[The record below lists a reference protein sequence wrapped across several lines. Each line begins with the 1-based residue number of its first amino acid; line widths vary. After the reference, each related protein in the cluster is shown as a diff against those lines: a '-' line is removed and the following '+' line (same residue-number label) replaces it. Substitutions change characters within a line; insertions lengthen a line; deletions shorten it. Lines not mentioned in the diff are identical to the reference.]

1 MKKTMILTLVLFL
14 SICCSFAGNIVVG
27 TKIYPIDTLAHYKVG
42 PGTYYTALHF
52 VDATNPLRVFF
63 LEVDAT
69 NPFVSFKSVL
79 GKDSTLT
86 CECPSDIAT
95 RKSKTGAVYFAGTN
109 ADFFNIK
116 GPIGLP
122 IAGCM
127 VEGQIGLIPN
137 TRPDIAFDRN
147 LIPFIGTNKFDGN
160 IRFAGKSFAIS
171 TVNSI
176 RNPDQLVLY
185 NSLNGRYTHTDSTG
199 TEVLVRLKDGNW
211 AVNKML
217 KAKVVSIETGVGN
230 MQVPAGS
237 AVLSGRGTAQTFL
250 KGLKI
255 NDEIELNLSI
265 AMTNGGVKPSLTDMV
280 GGDRLILQD
289 GQVVETDWVK
299 PNPRT
304 AMGYSADKTR
314 IYFCVVDGR
323 SQLSVGV
330 STKQLGD
337 IMKSA
342 GAYTAINLDGGGS
355 SCMYVKELNV
365 MNVTSDGKERPVGN
379 GIFAVSS
386 APVDT
391 IIREIK
397 PYQCSKRLSK
407 SDTFKPKFLSYNQYG
422 TILKTDIQGVVL
434 TCDPK
439 LGTITGKGEF
449 VASGDIDGILTATYI
464 GIKTQVAIRI
474 NEENSIVNP

>member
-1 MKKTMILTLVLFL
+1 MKKTMLLTLVLFL
-14 SICCSFAGNIVVG
+14 SICCSFAGNVVVG
-27 TKIYPIDTLAHYKVG
+27 TKTYPVDTLAHYKVG

-69 NPFVSFKSVL
+69 NPFISFKSVL

-86 CECPSDIAT
+86 CECPSDIAK
-95 RKSKTGAVYFAGTN
+95 RKSKAGAVYFAGTN

-147 LIPFIGTNKFDGN
+147 LIPFVGTNVFDGN
-160 IRFAGKSFAIS
+160 IRFAGKSFPIS
-171 TVNSI
+171 TVNTI

-217 KAKVVSIETGVGN
+217 KANVVSIETGVGN

-237 AVLSGRGTAQTFL
+237 AVLSGQGTAQTFL
-250 KGLKI
+250 KALKI
-255 NDEIELNLSI
+255 NDEIELNLGI
-265 AMTNGGVKPSLTDMV
+265 TMTNGGEKPSLTDMV

-289 GQVVETDWVK
+289 GKVAETDWVK

-330 STKQLGD
+330 STKQLAD

-391 IIREIK
+391 VIGDIK
-397 PYQCSKRLSK
+397 PYQYSNRLSK
-407 SDTFKPKFLSYNQYG
+407 SDAFKPKFLGYNQYG
-422 TILKTDIQGVVL
+422 TLLNTDVQGVVL

-439 LGTITGKGEF
+439 LGTIIGKGEF
-449 VASGDIDGILTATYI
+449 VASGDADGILTATYK
-464 GIKTQVAIRI
+464 GLKTQVAIRV
-474 NEENSIVNP
+474 NKENNIVNP

>member
-1 MKKTMILTLVLFL
+1 MKKTLLLLQVLFL
-14 SICCSFAGNIVVG
+14 CICYSFAGNIVVG
-27 TKIYPIDTLAHYKVG
+27 TKTYPVDTLAHYKVG

-52 VDATNPLRVFF
+52 VDATIPLRVFF

-69 NPFVSFKSVL
+69 NPFIGFKSVL

-86 CECPSDIAT
+86 CESPAEMAE
-95 RKSKTGAVYFAGTN
+95 RKSKAGAVYFAGTN

-137 TRPDIAFDRN
+137 TRPDIAFERN
-147 LIPFIGTNKFDGN
+147 LIPFIGTKVFEGSV
-160 IRFAGKSFAIS
+160 RFKRKSFPIK
-171 TVNSI
+171 TVNTTRS
-176 RNPDQLVLY
+176 PDQLVLY
-185 NSLNGRYTHTDSTG
+185 NSLNGRYTHTDSSG
-199 TEVLVRLKDGNW
+199 TEVLVRLKDKNW
-211 AVNKML
+211 AVNKTL
-217 KAKVVSIETGVGN
+217 KAKVVKVETGVGN
-230 MQVPAGS
+230 MAVPAGS
-237 AVLSGRGTAQTFL
+237 AVLSGQGIAQVFL
-250 KGLKI
+250 KAIKA
-255 NDEIELNLSI
+255 NDEIELNLGI
-265 AMTNGGVKPSLTDMV
+265 AMADEGEKPTLTDMV

-289 GQVVETDWVK
+289 GQVAETDWVK

-323 SQLSVGV
+323 SQLSAGV
-330 STKQLGD
+330 STKQLAD
-337 IMKSA
+337 ILKSA
-342 GAYTAINLDGGGS
+342 GAYTALNLDGGGS

-365 MNVTSDGKERPVGN
+365 MNVTSDGKVRPVGN

-391 IIREIK
+391 VIREIS
-397 PYQCSKRLSK
+397 PYQHSMQLST
-407 SDTFKPKFLSYNQYG
+407 SETIKPKFLGYNQYG
-422 TILKTDIQGVVL
+422 TILSADVQGVVL

-449 VASGDIDGILTATYI
+449 IASGTAEGDIIATYKEL
-464 GIKTQVAIRI
+464 KTRVAIRV
-474 NEENSIVNP
+474 NKESNIVKP

>member
-1 MKKTMILTLVLFL
+1 MKKTVLLSLSL
-14 SICCSFAGNIVVG
+14 SIFILLSFAGNIKVG
-27 TKIYPIDTLAHYKVG
+27 ATMYPVDTLAHYKVG
-42 PGTYYTALHF
+42 PGSYYTALNF
-52 VDATNPLRVFF
+52 KDATMPLRVFF
-63 LEVDAT
+63 IEVDAT
-69 NPFVSFKSVL
+69 NPYVSFKSVL

-86 CECPSDIAT
+86 CERTSDMAKRKT
-95 RKSKTGAVYFAGTN
+95 RSGALYFAGTN

-147 LIPFIGTNKFDGN
+147 LIPFIGTNVFDGN
-160 IRFAGKSFAIS
+160 IRFAGKSFPIT

-185 NSLNGRYTHTDSTG
+185 NNLNGRYTHTDSTG
-199 TEVLVRLKDGNW
+199 TEVLVRLKNENW
-211 AVNKML
+211 AVNKMV
-217 KAKVVSIETGVGN
+217 KANVVSIETGVGN
-230 MQVPAGS
+230 MPVPAGS
-237 AVLSGRGTAQTFL
+237 AVLSGQGTAQTFL
-250 KGLKI
+250 KALKI
-255 NDEIELNLSI
+255 NDEIELNLGI
-265 AMTNGGVKPSLTDMV
+265 TMTNGGEKPSLTDMV

-289 GQVVETDWVK
+289 GQVIETDWVK

-330 STKQLGD
+330 STKQLAD

-355 SCMYVKELNV
+355 SCMYVNELNV

-397 PYQCSKRLSK
+397 PYQCSNRLSK
-407 SDTFKPKFLSYNQYG
+407 SDTFKPKFLGYNQYG
-422 TILKTDIQGVVL
+422 TILKTDMQGVVL

-439 LGTITGKGEF
+439 FGTITGDGEF
-449 VASGDIDGILTATYI
+449 VASGDIDGILTATYK
-464 GIKTQVAIRI
+464 GLKTQVIIRI
-474 NEENSIVNP
+474 KKDNSIVNP

>member
-1 MKKTMILTLVLFL
+1 MKKTILLSLLLFL
-14 SICCSFAGNIVVG
+14 FLYSSFAGNVVVG
-27 TKIYPIDTLAHYKVG
+27 TKTYPVDTLAHYKVG
-42 PGTYYTALHF
+42 PGSYYTSLHF

-69 NPFVSFKSVL
+69 NPYVSFKSVL

-86 CECPSDIAT
+86 CECPTDMAK
-95 RKSKTGAVYFAGTN
+95 RKSKAGAVYFAGTN

-127 VEGQIGLIPN
+127 VEGQIGLIP
-137 TRPDIAFDRN
+137 TSRPDIAFDKN
-147 LIPFIGTNKFDGN
+147 LIPFIGINVFDGT
-160 IRFAGKSFAIS
+160 IRFAGKSFPITA
-171 TVNSI
+171 VNTTRS
-176 RNPDQLVLY
+176 PDQLVMY
-185 NSLNGRYTHTDSTG
+185 NSLNGRYTHTDSNG
-199 TEVLVRLKDGNW
+199 TEVLVRLMDTDWG
-211 AVNKML
+211 VNKTL
-217 KAKVVSIETGVGN
+217 KAKIVKVETGVGN
-230 MQVPAGS
+230 MPVPAGS
-237 AVLSGRGTAQTFL
+237 AVLSGQGIAQSFL
-250 KGLKI
+250 KALKV
-255 NDEIELNLSI
+255 NDEIELNLGI
-265 AMTNGGVKPSLTDMV
+265 TMTNGGEKPSLTDMV

-289 GQVVETDWVK
+289 GQVAGTDWVK

-304 AMGYSADKTR
+304 AMGFSADKTR

-330 STKQLGD
+330 STKQLAD

-365 MNVTSDGKERPVGN
+365 VNVTSDGKERPVGN

-391 IIREIK
+391 VICEIG
-397 PYQCSKRLSK
+397 PYQHSRQLSK
-407 SDTFKPKFLSYNQYG
+407 SDVFRPTFLGYNQYG
-422 TILKTDIQGVVL
+422 TILSTNVQGIVL

-439 LGTITGKGEF
+439 LGTITAKGEF
-449 VASGDIDGILTATYI
+449 VASGADNGVLNATYKDLQTHI
-464 GIKTQVAIRI
+464 AIRI
-474 NEENSIVNP
+474 NTENAMSRP

>member
-1 MKKTMILTLVLFL
+1 MKKTVLLSLSL
-14 SICCSFAGNIVVG
+14 SIFILLSFAGNIKVG
-27 TKIYPIDTLAHYKVG
+27 ATMYPVDTLAHYKVG
-42 PGTYYTALHF
+42 PGSYYTALNF
-52 VDATNPLRVFF
+52 KDATMPLRVFF
-63 LEVDAT
+63 IEVDAT
-69 NPFVSFKSVL
+69 NPYVSFKSVL

-86 CECPSDIAT
+86 CERTSDMAKRKT
-95 RKSKTGAVYFAGTN
+95 RSGALYFAGTN

-147 LIPFIGTNKFDGN
+147 LIPFIGTNVFDGN
-160 IRFAGKSFAIS
+160 IRFAGKSFPIS
-171 TVNSI
+171 AVNTI
-176 RNPDQLVLY
+176 RSPDQLVMY
-185 NSLNGRYTHTDSTG
+185 NGLNGRYTHTDSTG
-199 TEVLVRLKDGNW
+199 TEVLVGLKDGNW

-230 MQVPAGS
+230 MPVPAGS
-237 AVLSGRGTAQTFL
+237 AVISGQGKAQTFL
-250 KGLKI
+250 KALKI
-255 NDEIELNLSI
+255 NDEIELNLGI
-265 AMTNGGVKPSLTDMV
+265 TMTNGGEKPSLTDMV

-330 STKQLGD
+330 STKQLAD

-365 MNVTSDGKERPVGN
+365 MNVTSDGRERPVGN

-386 APVDT
+386 APDDS
-391 IIREIK
+391 IICEIK
-397 PYQCSKRLSK
+397 SFK
-407 SDTFKPKFLSYNQYG
+407 STLHLQKMGVFKPKFLGYNQYG
-422 TILKTDIQGVVL
+422 TLLNPDVQGVVL
-434 TCDPK
+434 TCDPE
-439 LGTITGKGEF
+439 LGSVNSSGQL
-449 VASGDIDGILTATYI
+449 VASGTKSGTLTATYKGVETKI
-464 GIKTQVAIRI
+464 TIILKD
-474 NEENSIVNP
+474 ELK